1 MTYRELMKSKEFE
14 THIRMT
20 SNGNSKTH
28 LLTLLYL
35 PVGRMIV
42 YDSILKEIVHLTPA
56 EHADR
61 EDLMT
66 AQKMIGAATRQAN
79 RVVDMRR
86 NLHNVLRIQSMLQNA
101 DDIALPHRRYV
112 YEGAVV
118 LEAGPKTFKERV
130 MFLFNDLVLIAKPK
144 RKKYEVEWSWKLTE
158 LEVVDTDEYDRTK
171 FQLKD
176 TAGNEVSLASEDK
189 TTWIYHFR
197 ATIKNLG
204 ATPQEL
210 HALRIEDSLPTSG
223 SDTSNTDTDRFSN
236 AKFLTD
242 LIIQWSELKPEDA
255 LAELMSTAAQLKVLK
270 AKEGL

>member
-1 MTYRELMKSKEFE
+1 MKTKEFE

-42 YDSILKEIVHLTPA
+42 YDSLLKEIVHLTPT

-79 RVVDMRR
+79 RVVDMRK

-101 DDIALPHRRYV
+101 ADIAEPHRRYV
-112 YEGAVV
+112 YEGTVV
-118 LEAGPKTFKERV
+118 IEAGPKTFKERF
-130 MFLFNDLVLIAKPK
+130 MFLFNDLVIIAKPK
-144 RKKYEVEWSWKLTE
+144 KKKYEVEWSSKLNVVE
-158 LEVVDTDEYDRTK
+158 LIDTNEYDRTR

-176 TAGNEVSLASEDK
+176 SSGTEISIDSEEK
-189 TTWIYHFR
+189 TTWMYHIK
-197 ATIKNLG
+197 AAIKNLG

-210 HALRIEDSLPTSG
+210 NALFIEDSLPTTTS
-223 SDTSNTDTDRFSN
+223 SDSTNNDKNKLLNDASHLRE
-236 AKFLTD
+236 
-242 LIIQWSELKPEDA
+242 LILRWSDLKPEEA
-255 LAELMSTAAQLKVLK
+255 FAEITATAAQLKLLK
-270 AKEGL
+270 PSEL

>member
-1 MTYRELMKSKEFE
+1 MKTKEFE

-20 SNGNSKTH
+20 SNGNSKAH

-101 DDIALPHRRYV
+101 ADIALPHRRYV

-118 LEAGPKTFKERV
+118 IETGPKTFKERA
-130 MFLFNDLVLIAKPK
+130 MFLFNDLVIIAKPK
-144 RKKYEVEWSWKLTE
+144 RKKYEVEWSWKLSE
-158 LEVVDTDEYDRTK
+158 LEIVDTDEYERTR
-171 FQLKD
+171 FSLKD
-176 TAGNEVSLASEDK
+176 ASGNEILLASEDK

-197 ATIKNLG
+197 AAVKNLG

-210 HALRIEDSLPTSG
+210 HALRIEDSLPT
-223 SDTSNTDTDRFSN
+223 TSTTDNSTLDKERFNN
-236 AKFLTD
+236 AKYLGD
-242 LIIQWSELKPEDA
+242 LIVRWSELKPEDA
-255 LAELMSTAAQLKVLK
+255 LAELMATAAQIKASKVPDM
-270 AKEGL
+270 